1 MNMSTGNVFQTYPG
15 LRAAHGGQW
24 GAWEGG
30 RGEGRPWAWWQVA
43 LTCSRLEALG
53 FLHWTFGQNE
63 LYPPGRAERG

>member
-30 RGEGRPWAWWQVA
+30 
-43 LTCSRLEALG
+43 TCSRLEALG
-53 FLHWTFGQNE
+53 FLHWTFAQNE